1 MNNLFVLVAKEIKDS
16 YRNRW
21 AATAILVMTALALVL
36 SFIGSAPVGSTSM
49 SPLTVTVVSLSSL
62 SVFFIPLIALLL
74 SYNSIVGEEERGTL
88 LLLLTYPISRIW
100 IALGKY
106 IGQFAILSLAIVFG
120 YGVAALTVVLTG
132 DHSFFEYGWGIF
144 GKLILSSVL
153 LGAVFL
159 GIGIFIS
166 SVLKESA
173 TAAAWAIATWL
184 VFVVLFDLALLGL
197 LSSPTAS
204 YLPDMVVKWMILAN
218 PADAYRMFNLA
229 TSEDTA
235 LLSGMAGLR
244 SDQTVSADLMFGV
257 LMAWVVLP
265 IAAFCW
271 TFQRRKI

>member
-1 MNNLFVLVAKEIKDS
+1 MANLLTLVAKEIRDS

-21 AATAILVMTALALVL
+21 VATAILIMTALALVL
-36 SFIGSAPVGSTSM
+36 SFIGSAPVGSTSI

-88 LLLLTYPISRIW
+88 MLLLTYPVSRIW
-100 IALGKY
+100 IALGKF
-106 IGQFAILSLAIVFG
+106 IGQLAVLSLAILIG
-120 YGVAALTVVLTG
+120 YGVAALTVVWAG
-132 DHSFFEYGWGIF
+132 DLAFGQYDWGVF
-144 GKLILSSVL
+144 GKLILSSVM

-159 GIGIFIS
+159 GIGIFMS

-173 TAAAWAIATWL
+173 TAAAWAIGIWL
-184 VFVVLFDLALLGL
+184 VFVVLFDLGLLGL
-197 LSSPTAS
+197 LSSPAAN
-204 YLPDMVVKWMILAN
+204 YLPDMVVKWVMIAN

-244 SDQTVSADLMFGV
+244 ADQTVTAEVMLSV
-257 LMAWVVLP
+257 LMAWIALPVL
-265 IAAFCW
+265 AFCW
-271 TFQRRKI
+271 SFQRRKV